1 MSTVAA
7 APATDA
13 DDYDV
18 IYATVME
25 SARGRWFLQ
34 EYAQRARHADTT
46 QVLAAIARIEGV
58 IRERSSEAYQ
68 SFRTELLEMA
78 RAIAETR
85 IDAAATTDEPR
96 DSLDRPA
103 DAKADRP
110 ARDANDNF
118 ATAERIKDVAWTMR
132 ERGFDP
138 ATCDQIE
145 QLASSILSAAALR
158 NPDDDRAQKLA
169 GVLGYLERRID
180 AMLASVAASRLFRI
194 RRPPSPA
201 LARIVPSRISSPRFT
216 GQTHRTTVPN
226 LIARRQRQQDQRP
239 LKLLQCSMSTRR
251 RKRQRRLRRTRA
263 TTQRRSPWSRWARS
277 LNPS

>member
-1 MSTVAA
+1 MSNESLALSTVPPP
-7 APATDA
+7 PATDA

-25 SARGRWFLQ
+25 SARGRWFLH

-46 QVLAAIARIEGV
+46 QVLAAIARIEGL

-68 SFRTELLEMA
+68 SFRAELLEMA

-85 IDAAATTDEPR
+85 IEAAATTDESR
-96 DSLDRPA
+96 DSHDGPA

-169 GVLGYLERRID
+169 DVLGYLERRID
-180 AMLASVAASRLFRI
+180 AMLANVAGAPATPDAEAVIAISPNPEASEFDEPARHEI
-194 RRPPSPA
+194 PSPA
-201 LARIVPSRISSPRFT
+201 HDYVESDSALEAPHVPPIEPVAYPDGRICGAGAR
-216 GQTHRTTVPN
+216 
-226 LIARRQRQQDQRP
+226 
-239 LKLLQCSMSTRR
+239 
-251 RKRQRRLRRTRA
+251 
-263 TTQRRSPWSRWARS
+263 ARS
-277 LNPS
+277 APTREPRGACGDRA